1 MPLWLQSKDIRKTAL
16 THMVDGCPE
25 LRPDRPAFIVSS
37 TSWTADEDFSL
48 LLQALDKYQAAKA
61 RDPSLPRLLVIITGK
76 GAGRA
81 PFEAEVAKREKSGQ
95 WPDVAVRCLFVSAK
109 DYPVVLGCADLGI
122 SMHQSSSGRDLPMK
136 VVDMFGCDVP
146 VLARDFACIDELV
159 KDGSNGRIFN
169 TGDELGDQLIVS
181 GPRRP
186 VHLTVSPLLEA
197 GRGWHSYVD
206 VQAELTPR
214 TRSPAS
220 HPRRNWT
227 S

>member
-61 RDPSLPRLLVIITGK
+61 RDPALPKLLVVITGK

-81 PFEAEVAKREKSGQ
+81 PFEAQVAQRERSGQ
-95 WPDVAVRCLFVSAK
+95 WPDVCVRCLFVSAK

-136 VVDMFGCDVP
+136 VVDMFGCGVP
-146 VLARDFACIDELV
+146 VLARDFACIGELV
-159 KDGSNGRIFN
+159 RDGANGRIFR

-181 GPRRP
+181 TGRQGPSGGRP
-186 VHLTVSPLLEA
+186 SGALAVFTSAAALTANS
-197 GRGWHSYVD
+197 S
-206 VQAELTPR
+206 
-214 TRSPAS
+214 
-220 HPRRNWT
+220 
-227 S
+227 